1 MSNRESVTLVVEHPK
16 AESDS
21 DSNSE
26 VSREVHISSKKWQAV
41 AKFLGFY
48 WIFTKWKEIFFSSC
62 VFAVLLDPLFL
73 YIPIMNYDMKCLQF
87 DGNLKTATLILR
99 SITDL
104 FYIMDIIVQ
113 IHRYKD
119 YSSLFPTIAKTIGRS
134 YIMIDILAILPFPQV
149 VFLTLSSK
157 TRASRSLSTRKL
169 LMNFFLLIQ
178 YVPRVLRIYLLCKE
192 PRKSPKATETA
203 IWVKGVL
210 NFFMYILASHVIGA
224 VWYFF
229 AVQRMLDCWQYAC
242 RNESGCDTSTFG
254 CHEHRTVRNIKFL
267 NDICPIDPPEAKLFD
282 FGIYLS
288 ILQSS
293 IPRST
298 NFQQKVSN
306 CFCWGLRNLS
316 SLGSNLQPS
325 TNTTENL
332 FVAFVSIIGLLLFI
346 YLIGNL
352 QTYLQLDTARIEVH
366 RHKMKVEG
374 KLEKI
379 DTEIELWLSKNGI
392 PKRTMKD
399 IKSKIMLKVRQ
410 ELEENRDVDVDQDL
424 ISILPLKLQNHIIM
438 PFTRLKQVPLLQK
451 MDERILKAI
460 CRELTP
466 VMRYIYGEKLLVWPS
481 LTSFPDKL
489 PPAADSARAVGDV
502 EALVLRFED
511 MKILGS
517 KLRRYFRKYSKY
529 CTLEEQLTKIHVG
542 LFEEA
547 LEIFTTQELKKAT
560 NNFDHSR
567 IIGEGGHGEVY
578 KGILPD
584 RTEVAIKRFKRSVH
598 QSEKFVQEVTAL
610 SKVSHRHVVR
620 LLGYCIETERPS
632 LILEYIPNGSLYEH
646 IHDKSRGPTLSFKVR
661 MRIAA
666 ETAGALAYMH
676 SLPVSIIHGDVKSAN
691 ILLDDNYSAKVM
703 DFGTSQGRDPDSFT
717 HISTDVCGTFGYL
730 DPEYFMRC
738 IITDRSDV
746 YSFGVVLAE
755 LLTSRKAVSRDRPE
769 RQVHLAQFLN
779 FTAREG
785 HLDQI
790 FDHEIVNGGNIR
802 TARKVAHLACRCL
815 QMKGVDRPSM
825 KEVATELEL
834 FLECIVNHPEEEEEE
849 EDQLESTPSISR
861 TSTFPIE
868 HDDYM
873 LRLDSADVNTDIDD
887 ESDDDDDS
895 SHSWVR

>member
-1 MSNRESVTLVVEHPK
+1 
-16 AESDS
+16 
-21 DSNSE
+21 
-26 VSREVHISSKKWQAV
+26 
-41 AKFLGFY
+41 
-48 WIFTKWKEIFFSSC
+48 
-62 VFAVLLDPLFL
+62 
-73 YIPIMNYDMKCLQF
+73 
-87 DGNLKTATLILR
+87 
-99 SITDL
+99 
-104 FYIMDIIVQ
+104 
-113 IHRYKD
+113 
-119 YSSLFPTIAKTIGRS
+119 
-134 YIMIDILAILPFPQV
+134 
-149 VFLTLSSK
+149 
-157 TRASRSLSTRKL
+157 
-169 LMNFFLLIQ
+169 
-178 YVPRVLRIYLLCKE
+178 
-192 PRKSPKATETA
+192 
-203 IWVKGVL
+203 
-210 NFFMYILASHVIGA
+210 
-224 VWYFF
+224 
-229 AVQRMLDCWQYAC
+229 
-242 RNESGCDTSTFG
+242 
-254 CHEHRTVRNIKFL
+254 
-267 NDICPIDPPEAKLFD
+267 
-282 FGIYLS
+282 
-288 ILQSS
+288 
-293 IPRST
+293 
-298 NFQQKVSN
+298 
-306 CFCWGLRNLS
+306 
-316 SLGSNLQPS
+316 
-325 TNTTENL
+325 
-332 FVAFVSIIGLLLFI
+332 
-346 YLIGNL
+346 
-352 QTYLQLDTARIEVH
+352 
-366 RHKMKVEG
+366 
-374 KLEKI
+374 
-379 DTEIELWLSKNGI
+379 
-392 PKRTMKD
+392 MKD

-424 ISILPLKLQNHIIM
+424 ISILPLKLQNRIKSCM

-466 VMRYIYGEKLLVWPS
+466 VMYTNNNIIVRENAPLQVMLFIVDGVVVTEKNFSKLELRAGDIYGEKLLVWPS

-511 MKILGS
+511 MEILGS

-542 LFEEA
+542 RFEEA
-547 LEIFTTQELKKAT
+547 LKIFTTQELKKAT

-567 IIGEGGHGEVY
+567 IIGEGGYGEVY

-620 LLGYCIETERPS
+620 LLGYCIETESPS

-703 DFGTSQGRDPDSFT
+703 DFGTSQGHPDNFT
-717 HISTDVCGTFGYL
+717 HITTNVCGTFGYL

-738 IITDRSDV
+738 TITERSDV

-769 RQVHLAQFLN
+769 REVHLAEFLK

-790 FDHEIVNGGNIR
+790 FDHEIVTGGNIR
-802 TARKVAHLACRCL
+802 AARKVAHLACRCL
-815 QMKGVDRPSM
+815 QMNGVDRPSM

-834 FLECIVNHPEEEEEE
+834 FLECIENHPEEEEEE

-873 LRLDSADVNTDIDD
+873 LRLDAADVNTDIDD